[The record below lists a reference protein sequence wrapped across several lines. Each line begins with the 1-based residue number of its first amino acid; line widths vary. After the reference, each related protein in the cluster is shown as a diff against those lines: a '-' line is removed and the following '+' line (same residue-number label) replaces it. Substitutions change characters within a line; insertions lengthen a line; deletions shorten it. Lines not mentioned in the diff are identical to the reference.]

1 VWNCGTWMDKMGSSE
16 KALNQG
22 KPATPRDGSA
32 VELVGLSKGALRW
45 LAKLHSE
52 GRFPHGSVRRQNKD
66 GKTSSFCRIY
76 SCKIACHNPLSRNL
90 TA

>member
-1 VWNCGTWMDKMGSSE
+1 MDKMGSSE
-16 KALNQG
+16 KAGNRG

-32 VELVGLSKGALRW
+32 IELVGLSKGTLRW

-66 GKTSSFCRIY
+66 GETSFFGVYNLKTT
-76 SCKIACHNPLSRNL
+76 CHESVSEELS
-90 TA
+90 